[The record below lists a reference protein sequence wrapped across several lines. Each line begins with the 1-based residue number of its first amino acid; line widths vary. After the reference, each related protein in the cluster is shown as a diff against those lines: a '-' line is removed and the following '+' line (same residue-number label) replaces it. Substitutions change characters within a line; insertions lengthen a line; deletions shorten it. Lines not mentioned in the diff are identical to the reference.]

1 MIKVVVFVLA
11 GGSSGVVI
19 LVTRVF
25 VLVARAIA
33 VVVVGVVV
41 VCNLET
47 GKGGSIRYIKEI

>member
-1 MIKVVVFVLA
+1 MINVVVFVLA

-19 LVTRVF
+19 LVTHVF

-33 VVVVGVVV
+33 IVVVVVVV

-47 GKGGSIRYIKEI
+47 VKGGSIRYIKKI